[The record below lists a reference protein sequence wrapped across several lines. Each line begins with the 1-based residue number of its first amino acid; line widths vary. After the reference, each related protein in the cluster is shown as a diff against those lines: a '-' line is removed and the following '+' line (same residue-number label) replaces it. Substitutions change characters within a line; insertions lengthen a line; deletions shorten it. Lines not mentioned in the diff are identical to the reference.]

1 MISKLKNKRGESII
15 EALVSLLI
23 AVISIALLVTS
34 VTVATKINLKN
45 KTRQTDALAFSYA
58 SSEEVTGTHTA
69 AITFDNDDTENPLS
83 TSVTVTLKTDN
94 EYKYYELQKSGS

>member
-1 MISKLKNKRGESII
+1 MISKLKNNRGESII

-45 KTRQTDALAFSYA
+45 KTRQTDALAFSYTD
-58 SSEEVTGTHTA
+58 SEEVTGTHTA
-69 AITFDNDDTENPLS
+69 AINFDNDDSENPLS
-83 TSVTVTLKTDN
+83 TDVTVTLMKTNN
-94 EYKYYELQKSGS
+94 EYKYYEIR

>member
-1 MISKLKNKRGESII
+1 MKAKLKNNRGESII

-45 KTRQTDALAFSYA
+45 KTRQTEALEFHYVSNGTDATA
-58 SSEEVTGTHTA
+58 SIDFTSES
-69 AITFDNDDTENPLS
+69 DKDLS
-83 TSVTVTLKTDN
+83 ESNIPVTLKEN
-94 EYKYYELQKSGS
+94 NNYKYYELQKSGS

>member
-1 MISKLKNKRGESII
+1 MFRKLKNKRGESII

-45 KTRQTDALAFSYA
+45 KTRQTEALAFSYTD
-58 SSEEVTGTHTA
+58 SEPVTGNQTA
-69 AITFDNDDTENPLS
+69 AITFTSEDDKNLS
-83 TSVTVTLKTDN
+83 ESDIPVTLKEN
-94 EYKYYELQKSGS
+94 NNYKYYELNTN

>member
-1 MISKLKNKRGESII
+1 MRAKLKNNRGESII

-45 KTRQTDALAFSYA
+45 KTRQTSELEFHYVDSGTSTTA
-58 SSEEVTGTHTA
+58 SIDFTSES
-69 AITFDNDDTENPLS
+69 DNSLDTNVS
-83 TSVTVTLKTDN
+83 ITLKKN
-94 EYKYYELQKSGS
+94 NNYKYYEIR

>member
-45 KTRQTDALAFSYA
+45 KTRQT
-58 SSEEVTGTHTA
+58 SELEFHYVEDSGTPTTA
-69 AITFDNDDTENPLS
+69 DIDFTSESDNSLDTNVS
-83 TSVTVTLKTDN
+83 ITLKKN
-94 EYKYYELQKSGS
+94 NNYKYYEIR

>member
-45 KTRQTDALAFSYA
+45 KTRQTQELEFHYVDSGTPATA
-58 SSEEVTGTHTA
+58 SIDFTSES
-69 AITFDNDDTENPLS
+69 DKNLS
-83 TSVTVTLKTDN
+83 ESDIPVTLKEN
-94 EYKYYELQKSGS
+94 NNYKYYELQKSGS

>member
-45 KTRQTDALAFSYA
+45 KTRQTDALAFSYTD
-58 SSEEVTGTHTA
+58 SKPVDGTHTA
-69 AITFDNDDTENPLS
+69 AINFDNDDSENPLS
-83 TSVTVTLKTDN
+83 TSVTVTLKTNN
-94 EYKYYELQKSGS
+94 EYKYYELPKSGS

>member
-1 MISKLKNKRGESII
+1 MFRKLKNKRGESII

-45 KTRQTDALAFSYA
+45 KTRQT
-58 SSEEVTGTHTA
+58 SELEFKYSVVDSADSKTA
-69 AITFDNDDTENPLS
+69 KIDFTS
-83 TSVTVTLKTDN
+83 TSDDSLDTFVDVTLKTN
-94 EYKYYELQKSGS
+94 NGYKYYELQKSGS